1 MYKFILKRFIDIL
14 ISASGLVLLTPI
26 LILIALILIIFQGR
40 QPFFFQQRPGK
51 NHKIFK
57 IIKFKTMSD
66 KKDSEGNLLSDK
78 YRITKIGKILRKFS
92 LDEIPQ
98 LWNVFKGD
106 MSIVGPRPLLVK
118 YLPLYTPYQLRRHNL
133 RPGITGWSQING
145 RNNIQWA
152 QKLENDVWYVENL
165 SFSLDI
171 KILFLTFKKV
181 VMSEGISTKGEATS
195 STFQGGL

>member
-1 MYKFILKRFIDIL
+1 MYKFIIKRFLDIF
-14 ISASGLVLLTPI
+14 ISALGLVLLTPI
-26 LILIALILIIFQGR
+26 LILTVLILIIFQGR
-40 QPFFFQQRPGK
+40 QPFFFQERPGK
-51 NHKIFK
+51 DYKIFK

-66 KKDSEGNLLSDK
+66 KKNSEGNLLSDK
-78 YRITKIGKILRKFS
+78 YRITKIGKILRKTS

-98 LWNVFKGD
+98 LWNVLKGE
-106 MSIVGPRPLLVK
+106 MSLIGPRPLLVK
-118 YLPLYTPYQLRRHNL
+118 YLPLYSPYQLRRHDI

-145 RNNIQWA
+145 RNNIQWT
-152 QKLENDVWYVENL
+152 QKLENDAWYVENL

>member
-1 MYKFILKRFIDIL
+1 MYKFIIKRFLDIF
-14 ISASGLVLLTPI
+14 ISALGLVLLTPI
-26 LILIALILIIFQGR
+26 LILTVLILIIFQGR
-40 QPFFFQQRPGK
+40 QPFFFQERPGK
-51 NHKIFK
+51 DYKIFK

-66 KKDSEGNLLSDK
+66 KKNSEGNLLSDK
-78 YRITKIGKILRKFS
+78 YRITKIGKILRKTS

-98 LWNVFKGD
+98 LWNVLKGE
-106 MSIVGPRPLLVK
+106 MSLIGPRPLLVK
-118 YLPLYTPYQLRRHNL
+118 YLPLYSPYQLRRHDI

-145 RNNIQWA
+145 RNNIQWT
-152 QKLENDVWYVENL
+152 QKLENDAWYVENL

-195 STFQGGL
+195 STFQEGL